1 MIPLLSVCVKL
12 EAIEKRRD
20 GGRHS
25 VEAIRPGFARICD
38 ESPLYEGLYSSFAF
52 VYTVLAK
59 VSTQHAADASPGR
72 FEATFS
78 MLSTGRRCAVWDVV
92 V

>member
-25 VEAIRPGFARICD
+25 VEAIR